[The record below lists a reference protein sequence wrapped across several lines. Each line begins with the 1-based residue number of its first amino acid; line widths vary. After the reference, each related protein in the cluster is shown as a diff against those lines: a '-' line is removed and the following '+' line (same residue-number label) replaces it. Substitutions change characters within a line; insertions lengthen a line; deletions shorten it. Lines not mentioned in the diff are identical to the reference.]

1 MGIDRGPSTF
11 GLPTQKKGKEKRKGE
26 EGRGGEG
33 TGGRDEEKKEQKEF
47 IDAKPGVPIS
57 SGGQGRTITSSR
69 PDWAAQ

>member
-1 MGIDRGPSTF
+1 MASPHRR
-11 GLPTQKKGKEKRKGE
+11 KEKRREKERKGG
-26 EGRGGEG
+26 EGRGWEG

-47 IDAKPGVPIS
+47 IDAKPRVPIY